1 MADTSFDLVFYQ
13 MRDQAQMS
21 SPAKKTVTFV
31 VPCYNEST
39 RLPHA
44 YWAELLALEGFQWV
58 FVNDGSTDN
67 TFEVLENLVA
77 PYPHAHAV
85 NMLLNGGKAEA
96 VRTGL
101 LFAYGLPQSK
111 AVGFIDSDG
120 SFPVSEIIRFAE
132 IGRDANL
139 AEDAIWA
146 SRNGATTENTNQ
158 PPLVRRIASVIVSA
172 LIHYGNPTMPSD
184 TQCGFKLFK
193 PTPELE
199 AALST
204 PFETRWLFDIELFHR
219 IPGLV
224 VREEPLTSW
233 TDVPNSRISTSQSIE
248 IFKQLVSVLRLG
260 RK

>member
-1 MADTSFDLVFYQ
+1 
-13 MRDQAQMS
+13 MS
-21 SPAKKTVTFV
+21 SHAKQTVTFV

-44 YWAELLALEGFQWV
+44 YWTELLALEGFQWV

-67 TFEVLENLVA
+67 TFEVLESLVA
-77 PYPHAHAV
+77 SYPHAHAV
-85 NMLLNGGKAEA
+85 NMVQNGGKAEA

-101 LFAYGLPQSK
+101 LFAYSLPPST

-120 SFPVSEIIRFAE
+120 SFPVAEIIRFANITRGE
-132 IGRDANL
+132 DFV
-139 AEDAIWA
+139 EDAVWA
-146 SRNGATTENTNQ
+146 SRNGAATENTNQ

-193 PTPELE
+193 PTSELN

-204 PFETRWLFDIELFHR
+204 PFKTRWLFDIELFHR
-219 IPGLV
+219 IPGLK
-224 VREEPLTSW
+224 VREESLTSW

-248 IFKQLVSVLRLG
+248 IFKQLISVLRLG